1 MYELGLAEKL
11 FLPVAIVTAAIVM
24 PKPEPAPVIIEVAEW
39 PTIPAPVVE
48 LTIPKFEPTVVN
60 VSPAEPVI
68 IEEEV
73 EVEGATKTV
82 YVDKPVTVE
91 KIVEVRTCL
100 VWSELPHYDLAK
112 ALTVTRPGEAWSLNG
127 DHYSGLV
134 WGDVTEKPT
143 ESELLGGWLADL
155 EAETC
160 Q

>member
-1 MYELGLAEKL
+1 VYELGIAEKL
-11 FLPVAIVTAAIVM
+11 FLPLAIVTAAVVM
-24 PKPEPAPVIIEVAEW
+24 PRPEPAPVIVEVAEW

-48 LTIPKFEPTVVN
+48 LTIPPSESTVVN

-73 EVEGATKTV
+73 EVEGPTKTV
-82 YVDKPVTVE
+82 FRDRQVEVE
-91 KIVEVRTCL
+91 KLVEVRTCL

-112 ALTVTRPGEAWSLNG
+112 ALSVTRPGEAWSLDG
-127 DHYSGLV
+127 DSYAGLV
-134 WGDVTEKPT
+134 WGDVTPKPT